1 MPSVS
6 TVVQRFEPEVD
17 WDTIRVKKAQKAGV
31 DPEWLKRQWRENNL
45 RSTSNG
51 TIVHEFGEA
60 CMYFFQ
66 GRFDEIAEYTKHRQ
80 IEDGYLIPY
89 GPKQTAASKLYE
101 DILLNY
107 NIWPVMPEAKVYT
120 GLNDTLHLKEDY
132 CGTFDL
138 LFAGRGKDG
147 KIRPFLLDWKKYLAI
162 DNDGTIWNDDRTSR
176 FSSSIDERHP
186 RSYRGA
192 PAMIDIPSKM
202 EINQNHAE
210 VYRNGSKGADWKV
223 PLKRNMG
230 NKIGNAVGETLG
242 CIFSIIIIA
251 IFIAIVSILLSS

>member
-1 MPSVS
+1 MERIS
-6 TVVQRFEPEVD
+6 F
-17 WDTIRVKKAQKAGV
+17 G
-31 DPEWLKRQWRENNL
+31 
-45 RSTSNG
+45 RSEDCD
-51 TIVHEFGEA
+51 II
-60 CMYFFQ
+60 
-66 GRFDEIAEYTKHRQ
+66 FDDKDKLSSRHH
-80 IEDGYLIPY
+80 GYLQVDGDRVYVVDNESLNGIY
-89 GPKQTAASKLYE
+89 VNGERNKKKT
-101 DILLNY
+101 LLH
-107 NIWPVMPEAKVYT
+107 PGDKVMVARK
-120 GLNDTLHLKEDY
+120 
-132 CGTFDL
+132 
-138 LFAGRGKDG
+138 
-147 KIRPFLLDWKKYLAI
+147 FLLDWKKYLAI